1 MAPRSLAWLAA
12 FMVVAS
18 LGCQKQPPAEEKT
31 AAEAGGE
38 AATTETGM
46 APAETHTAMSDTAA
60 GAAGTAGT
68 ASTEKAE
75 MVTTASGLKYIDM
88 VVGTG
93 AAPKPGQTISVHYT
107 GWLKDG
113 TEFDSSVRRGQPFQF
128 PIGKGQVIK
137 GWDEGVATMKVG
149 GKRKLV
155 IPPALAYGEAGAGG
169 GRIPPNAEL
178 TFDVELLGVQ

>member
-1 MAPRSLAWLAA
+1 MASRSLAWLAA
-12 FMVVAS
+12 FMIVAA
-18 LGCQKQPPAEEKT
+18 LGCQKQEQAEEQM
-31 AAEAGGE
+31 AGE
-38 AATTETGM
+38 QSATTETGM
-46 APAETHTAMSDTAA
+46 APDTAATAMSDTAA
-60 GAAGTAGT
+60 GAP
-68 ASTEKAE
+68 SMEKAE

-93 AAPKPGQTISVHYT
+93 AMPQAGQTVTVHYT

-128 PIGKGQVIK
+128 PIGRGAVIK
-137 GWDEGVATMKVG
+137 GWDEGVGTMKVG

-155 IPPALAYGEAGAGG
+155 IPPALAYGEAGTGG

-178 TFDVELLGVQ
+178 VFDVELLGVQ